1 MYKGSLNSRL
11 FSSTKVAQRHVSMAI
26 NDMIGAKGWEQK
38 TDYYKDLYDVILSP
52 FALQM
57 FTATRAQLASRI
69 LDVGCG
75 TGLAAKMFSSSFMG
89 PGKQYVGIDPHLACF
104 PSLTR
109 AFATHPWVGIPS
121 SLTSELK
128 TVTSWHQASSQW
140 TAPTLVLSLVRPRQS
155 ICLSTMSLSM
165 LFS

>member
-1 MYKGSLNSRL
+1 
-11 FSSTKVAQRHVSMAI
+11 MAI

-89 PGKQYVGIDPHLACF
+89 PGKQYVGIDPT
-104 PSLTR
+104 PSMLSIADESLR
-109 AFATHPWVGIPS
+109 NS
-121 SLTSELK
+121 SLGRDPK
-128 TVTSWHQASSQW
+128 
-140 TAPTLVLSLVRPRQS
+140 
-155 ICLSTMSLSM
+155 
-165 LFS
+165 FSYQ